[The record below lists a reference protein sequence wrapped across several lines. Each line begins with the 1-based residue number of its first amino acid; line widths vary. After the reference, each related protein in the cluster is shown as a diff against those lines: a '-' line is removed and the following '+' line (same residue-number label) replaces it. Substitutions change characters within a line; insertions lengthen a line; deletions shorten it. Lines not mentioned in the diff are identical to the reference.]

1 MRDEEFPSHPS
12 SLIPHLMAGSRA
24 SCLVYGCCL
33 RLARCLRFAALC
45 GLSTRLTI
53 HRCRNRG
60 RVTHG
65 PVAAGTSGGGW
76 MAGAGVAGRTGPA
89 VGGGAGVIGG
99 AVGAGAVGGWMAGA
113 GVGGAAGAGDVGPAV
128 ASIGTRLIVCAPL
141 VTVNASTPWSV
152 ACTRRGGSAVPPA
165 GCTVRSYH

>member
-1 MRDEEFPSHPS
+1 MRSSPLIPHPS

-65 PVAAGTSGGGW
+65 PLTAGTSGGRVPTEGGW
-76 MAGAGVAGRTGPA
+76 AGAGVGGRSAPA
-89 VGGGAGVIGG
+89 VGGAGGVIGG
-99 AVGAGAVGGWMAGA
+99 AVGAGAVGGT
-113 GVGGAAGAGDVGPAV
+113 GVAGAAGAGDVGPA
-128 ASIGTRLIVCAPL
+128 
-141 VTVNASTPWSV
+141 
-152 ACTRRGGSAVPPA
+152 
-165 GCTVRSYH
+165 

>member
-1 MRDEEFPSHPS
+1 MRSSPLIPHPS

-24 SCLVYGCCL
+24 LCLVYGCCL

-65 PVAAGTSGGGW
+65 PLTAGTSGGW
-76 MAGAGVAGRTGPA
+76 MAGAGGGGRSAPA
-89 VGGGAGVIGG
+89 VGGAGGVIGG
-99 AVGAGAVGGWMAGA
+99 AVGAGAVGGT
-113 GVGGAAGAGDVGPAV
+113 GVAGAAGG
-128 ASIGTRLIVCAPL
+128 
-141 VTVNASTPWSV
+141 
-152 ACTRRGGSAVPPA
+152 RGGWA
-165 GCTVRSYH
+165 GRGFPWGRVVLFAPRPS

>member
-65 PVAAGTSGGGW
+65 PVAAGT
-76 MAGAGVAGRTGPA
+76 
-89 VGGGAGVIGG
+89 GGAGVIGG